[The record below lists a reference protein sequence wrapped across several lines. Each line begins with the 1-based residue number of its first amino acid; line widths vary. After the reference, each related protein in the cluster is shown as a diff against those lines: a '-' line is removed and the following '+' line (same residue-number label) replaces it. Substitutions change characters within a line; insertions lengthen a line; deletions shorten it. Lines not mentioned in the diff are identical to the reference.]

1 MRLTKNKLFISIL
14 AFMLLVDLLV
24 LFNLNFFYIRAILA
38 FIFIITIPGLLIMLC
53 LKIRDIG
60 FWEYLVY
67 TIGLSIAFIMFAG
80 LHANWTLPALHITD
94 KPLSTIPIL
103 IEFNIFLLILGFFA
117 YKRNS
122 DFSFSP
128 RLPKFSLLD
137 RIFFVIPMFFP
148 VLSILGAFSLNNNGP
163 NYLTIIM
170 FMGMVLYV
178 FCVILLKNRLNEN
191 IFPWALF
198 MISLA

>member
-1 MRLTKNKLFISIL
+1 MKLTKNKLFIAIL
-14 AFMLLVDLLV
+14 AFMLLVDLLI

-38 FIFIITIPGLLIMLC
+38 FVFLITIPGLLIMLC
-53 LKIRDIG
+53 LKIRNIG

-67 TIGLSIAFIMFAG
+67 TVGLSVAFIMFVG

-103 IEFNIFLLILGFFA
+103 IEFDIFLLILSFFA
-117 YKRNS
+117 YKRNT

-137 RIFFVIPMFFP
+137 RIFFLIPLCFP
-148 VLSILGAFSLNNNGP
+148 
-163 NYLTIIM
+163 
-170 FMGMVLYV
+170 
-178 FCVILLKNRLNEN
+178 
-191 IFPWALF
+191 
-198 MISLA
+198 